1 MRSSSNAV
9 VMLCVV
15 TKDFLFT
22 SVLRSGFWKAVI
34 LMRCHSGQLL
44 TSPNNETSVIMY
56 SLSYHSK
63 SRFGKFLSG
72 VGQLVSKGM
81 RFSSK
86 DPYLQW
92 VIAWSWERWA
102 SWWTEIKGERMQHTL
117 TTHLF
122 CTIFNLFAQTH
133 TYKPRR
139 HNWQIKRPLL

>member
-1 MRSSSNAV
+1 
-9 VMLCVV
+9 
-15 TKDFLFT
+15 
-22 SVLRSGFWKAVI
+22 
-34 LMRCHSGQLL
+34 MRCHSGQLL

-122 CTIFNLFAQTH
+122 CTIFVYSHRHTLTNLEGTIDKLKGHSYGERQDIGRGEEVKLTE
-133 TYKPRR
+133 
-139 HNWQIKRPLL
+139 N